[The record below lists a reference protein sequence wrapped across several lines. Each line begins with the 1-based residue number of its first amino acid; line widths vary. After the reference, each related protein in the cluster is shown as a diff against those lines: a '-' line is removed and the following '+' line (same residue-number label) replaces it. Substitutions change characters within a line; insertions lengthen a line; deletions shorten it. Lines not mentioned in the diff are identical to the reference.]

1 MKVIEEYSKQP
12 VRTCYALLLQSLSF
26 RNVFVEEEDERGQMH
41 SHPDFV
47 IPFET
52 NVPDLFLTGK
62 GPILEVK
69 DEASGLTI
77 EDWMNHRCYVFN
89 HGKPNATLKTMNH
102 LDEKLRASEL
112 AEGRR
117 DTVTMQGIL
126 THIVEEYPDDVRAH
140 KRLANLFERQ
150 RYYDKMKYHLMQ
162 VIRIYE
168 SVKEYHIDT
177 CRCR

>member
-1 MKVIEEYSKQP
+1 MKVIEKNSKQP

-52 NVPDLFLTGK
+52 NVPDMILMGK

-77 EDWMNHRCYVFN
+77 EDWMNYRCYVFGGN
-89 HGKPNATLKTMNH
+89 TLKSMNYI
-102 LDEKLRASEL
+102 DEKLRAVDL
-112 AEGRR
+112 ASNRA
-117 DTVTMQGIL
+117 DNVTMEGIL
-126 THIVEEYPDDVRAH
+126 THIVEKFPDDVRAH

-150 RYYDKMKYHLMQ
+150 RHYDRMKHHLLE

-168 SVKEYHIDT
+168 YVDVSEE
-177 CRCR
+177 